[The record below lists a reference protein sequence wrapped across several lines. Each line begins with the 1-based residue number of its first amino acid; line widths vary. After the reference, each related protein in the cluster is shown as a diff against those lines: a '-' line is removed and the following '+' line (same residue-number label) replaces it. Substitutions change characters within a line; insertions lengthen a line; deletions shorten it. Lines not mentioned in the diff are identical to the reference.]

1 MSDIKYIRLIQINM
15 NIVASKIIID
25 NENFS
30 RQDIEK
36 FIIDNDNY
44 FLEY

>member
-25 NENFS
+25 NENLS

-36 FIIDNDNY
+36 FIIYNDNY